1 MGIEPTYPAWEAGVL
16 PMNYI
21 RDYSANIAQFSG
33 KGKREIRNSVLKNNG
48 TFRLNLRI
56 AFRAKIR

>member
-21 RDYSANIAQFSG
+21 RDYYANIAQFSG
-33 KGKREIRNSVLKNNG
+33 KGKREIRKTLGRKTGPFDSICA
-48 TFRLNLRI
+48 LRSG
-56 AFRAKIR
+56 